1 MQPLTASTGNGV
13 HRSNT
18 VPSKRLVSSGSRL
31 QKSPISQPQQSSV
44 NHTPVAATPTATQA
58 SGSLVEPPPP
68 IGLFRSPVED
78 AHTTPSPSSYH
89 DAQAPRQGEGPSHS
103 NASAS
108 GPSVDQSAG
117 AQSQDMLL
125 QSHESPDNN
134 VLPVTPQKE
143 QGNFFLRATSTSDSE
158 KRPPPNKLR
167 KKRLPSSQ
175 NPSAHSSSQS
185 LTLRQ
190 VSGEDSPSG
199 HDRIPLRDD
208 DARLESIPS
217 GHALNATS
225 PGVSSPL
232 VNPMATQPVA
242 LSTGMPNQSAPHGK
256 VQQMP
261 FPPPQP
267 AYLQG
272 QYDGALKNQESATSL
287 ESHNVPSTSNEHSEV
302 DPMTDDAGISS
313 GGEQKEKRNI
323 WRMSRRPK
331 EDKDRKE
338 KGGEPGR
345 LSPGSP
351 KKSAIGG
358 NNGAET
364 STTSFSSGG
373 QAWRKS
379 FQQEQMPNM
388 DTLAN
393 EPTNGTG
400 VSSGGD
406 RDKKGMVGWLKGKIR
421 GDDDRRGRDSGRDGV
436 GRSGRTGS
444 EQSQPNEFRARSS
457 EVRRNTQGE
466 GIPEVREGT
475 GRAPLE

>member
-31 QKSPISQPQQSSV
+31 QKSPIPHSQQSSV
-44 NHTPVAATPTATQA
+44 THTPVAAASTQPQA
-58 SGSLVEPPPP
+58 SSALASAPPP
-68 IGLFRSPVED
+68 IGIFRSPIED
-78 AHTTPSPSSYH
+78 GHTASSPSSHH
-89 DAQAPRQGEGPSHS
+89 DPAVPRQFENAALSNPSGS
-103 NASAS
+103 V
-108 GPSVDQSAG
+108 PSMSQSAG
-117 AQSQDMLL
+117 AQSQDRLL
-125 QSHESPDNN
+125 PSNESSENN
-134 VLPVTPQKE
+134 VVPTTPQKE

-175 NPSAHSSSQS
+175 NPSAQSSSQS
-185 LTLRQ
+185 LSLRQ
-190 VSGEDSPSG
+190 VSGEHSPSG
-199 HDRIPLRDD
+199 HDRIPLNAPHDD
-208 DARLESIPS
+208 PSRLESIPS
-217 GHALNATS
+217 GHALNAMS
-225 PGVSSPL
+225 PGVCSPL
-232 VNPMATQPVA
+232 ANPMAQHPVA
-242 LSTGMPNQSAPHGK
+242 VSAGMSAQGGPQGGPQSQPL
-256 VQQMP
+256 
-261 FPPPQP
+261 PPPQP

-272 QYDGALKNQESATSL
+272 QYDGALKTQESATSL
-287 ESHNVPSTSNEHSEV
+287 DSHNIPNTSNEHSEI

-331 EDKDRKE
+331 EDKDKKE
-338 KGGEPGR
+338 KSNEPGR

-358 NNGAET
+358 NNGAEA
-364 STTSFSSGG
+364 STTSFGSGQG
-373 QAWRKS
+373 WRKS

-393 EPTNGTG
+393 EPSNGTG
-400 VSSGGD
+400 ISSGGD

-421 GDDDRRGRDSGRDGV
+421 GDDDKRGRDSGRDG
-436 GRSGRTGS
+436 RGRTGS
-444 EQSQPNEFRARSS
+444 EQSQPNDFGNRSS
-457 EVRRNTQGE
+457 ELRSNTQGE
-466 GIPEVREGT
+466 GIPEVRETT